1 MTSSN
6 CMTRCRR
13 QICRVLLS
21 AAETRDLPR
30 AAAVRMDRGRRP
42 RARDY
47 IVGVVES
54 AAAYTDQTVQFVA
67 VGLTGRH
74 NARPLSC
81 WKVAI
86 TYASVVRQ
94 QPIEHNVITFPTPSV
109 SAGAR
114 AAPGARRPSNSSIR
128 PPGCP
133 RRFDDPNVAFGSIK
147 NTPPCVCPL
156 SGTCVRTTERRR
168 RTHDCLCGLICVE

>member
-1 MTSSN
+1 
-6 CMTRCRR
+6 MTRCRQ

-114 AAPGARRPSNSSIR
+114 AAPGARPIHRS
-128 PPGCP
+128 GHLAVL
-133 RRFDDPNVAFGSIK
+133 VALTTP
-147 NTPPCVCPL
+147 TPPSVQL
-156 SGTCVRTTERRR
+156 KTRRR
-168 RTHDCLCGLICVE
+168 VFARSAGHAYVRLKDAGEHMTACAD